1 MKKEKIKEHLKKAL
15 KPGRYEHTLGVEYTA
30 ACLAM
35 RYGCNMEQAD
45 LAGLLHDCAKCISN
59 KDKLS
64 MCKEKG
70 IKYTKIEKDNP
81 ELLHAKLGAVVA
93 NEIYGINDEEI
104 LSAIRCHTTGKPEMT
119 LLEKIIF
126 VADYIEPNRNKAPEL
141 EKIRQLAF
149 ENIDQCLIYILK
161 QTLDYLN
168 GKTAS
173 CDPMTLETYHYYTKQ
188 EVQ

>member
-1 MKKEKIKEHLKKAL
+1 MKKDKIKERLKKEL

-35 RYGCNMEQAD
+35 RYGADMKKAD
-45 LAGLLHDCAKCISN
+45 LAGLLHDCAKCIPN
-59 KDKLS
+59 DEKLKICQERKIPYS
-64 MCKEKG
+64 
-70 IKYTKIEKDNP
+70 KIEEDNP
-81 ELLHAKLGAVVA
+81 ELLHAKLGALMAREV
-93 NEIYGINDEEI
+93 YGVCDEEI
-104 LSAIRCHTTGKPEMT
+104 LSAICWHTTGKPAMT

-126 VADYIEPNRNKAPEL
+126 VADYMEPNRDKAPEL
-141 EKIRQLAF
+141 DYIRKLAF
-149 ENIDQCLIYILK
+149 EDLDQCMIFILQ
-161 QTLDYLN
+161 QTLHYLN